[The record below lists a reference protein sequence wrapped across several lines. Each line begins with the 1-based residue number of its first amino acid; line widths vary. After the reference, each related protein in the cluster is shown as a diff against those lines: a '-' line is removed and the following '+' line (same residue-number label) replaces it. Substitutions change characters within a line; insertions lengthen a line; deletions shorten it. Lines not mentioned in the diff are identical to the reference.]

1 MVSREKSNEKVTVC
15 AQIPRQWLEKIEKL
29 VLEGEYPSKS
39 EVIRVAIEEF
49 LEDEG
54 LLEEEPTPLEDELPE
69 E

>member
-1 MVSREKSNEKVTVC
+1 M
-15 AQIPRQWLEKIEKL
+15 